1 MNKALK
7 VVWIPKIEIIP
18 EAALENVG
26 IGISKYNY
34 DAMFLPSNI
43 LPDFYSNILKNW
55 QNTRSAFQK
64 STSRNNLE

>member
-7 VVWIPKIEIIP
+7 VAWIPKIEIIP

-26 IGISKYNY
+26 IGVSKYY

-43 LPDFYSNILKNW
+43 LSDFYSDILKNW
-55 QNTRSAFQK
+55 QNTVCFSK
-64 STSRNNLE
+64 E